1 MGTSLDAG
9 SLPLA
14 EVRIDAPTVLVLGN
28 EGHGVRTNVARAC
41 DLQVRDWFVCLL
53 LWWFAEACVC
63 ETTCIHISSAS
74 VGRTH
79 TLMHTSHPFDAQ
91 VRIEGGGRGQEV
103 DSLNVSV
110 TGGIL
115 MHFLR
120 ASGGGG
126 GDGGGSGGGG
136 EGGGE

>member
-14 EVRIDAPTVLVLGN
+14 DVQIDAPTVLVLGN

-41 DLQVRDWFVCLL
+41 DL
-53 LWWFAEACVC
+53 
-63 ETTCIHISSAS
+63 
-74 VGRTH
+74 
-79 TLMHTSHPFDAQ
+79 Q

-120 ASGGGG
+120 AAGAVR
-126 GDGGGSGGGG
+126 GGG
-136 EGGGE
+136 E